1 MAKKEKSYN
10 IKVPVFTTTMKDDTE
25 GLFGKI
31 SRADMIEV
39 IKNKINAFKTE
50 VSFENR
56 NKTKKTV
63 ISEINFTEH
72 TLGNIPCL
80 LLQVS
85 AFNTNFYD
93 GYFEAD
99 EKIPIQRDNKL
110 GNENNFV
117 MLYPVIKGLNSQNY
131 TSYFL
136 VLVYEDPTKDN
147 GEVIRIA
154 KSVVNKI
161 LNIPIQ
167 NIKLPTILNEIK
179 QLPTIPELQIRYFS
193 IYNSDNDVDVKYRE
207 YLQTEKIRKSKED
220 YFKNMPY
227 QKVSE
232 LLAEPDDTEYQ
243 RKETKLI
250 IGKKEYK
257 IKKELIN
264 EAAEELKETAEKIF
278 NMSTSITQDELDN
291 KVHNQDFVIEKL
303 GIVLTNYLSDEQE

>member
-1 MAKKEKSYN
+1 
-10 IKVPVFTTTMKDDTE
+10 
-25 GLFGKI
+25 
-31 SRADMIEV
+31 
-39 IKNKINAFKTE
+39 
-50 VSFENR
+50 
-56 NKTKKTV
+56 
-63 ISEINFTEH
+63 
-72 TLGNIPCL
+72 LGNENVPCL

-99 EKIPIQRDNKL
+99 KKIPMQRDNKL
-110 GNENNFV
+110 GKDSNFV
-117 MLYPVIKGLNSQNY
+117 LLYPVIKGLNNKNY

-136 VLVYEDPTKDN
+136 ILVYEDPTKDN

-154 KSVVNKI
+154 KIVVNKI
-161 LNIPIQ
+161 LNVPIQ
-167 NIKLPTILNEIK
+167 NIKLPTILEEIEK
-179 QLPTIPELQIRYFS
+179 IKTIPELQIKYFS

-220 YFKNMPY
+220 YFKDMPY

-303 GIVLTNYLSDEQE
+303 SAVLVNYLSNEQE